1 MNKKQQKIMRGVGI
15 AMAVGSVVAASASA
29 MSSPSNK
36 TKKAVK
42 KAANTAM
49 QIVDSVSS
57 MM

>member
-29 MSSPSNK
+29 MNGPSNK

>member
-29 MSSPSNK
+29 MGKPSSK

-42 KAANTAM
+42 KAADTAM
-49 QIVDSVSS
+49 QIVDSVSA